1 MGSCSSREYLIN
13 CAPAVATAG
22 DKEKRNMEF
31 RNTLSLS
38 KGIEEWINEMKADIA
53 TGATAKGGFILP
65 NNKSSRT
72 EESHCHSWKK
82 KTVFPNPNS
91 YLPKPP
97 RLLLLVCATAN
108 GTNTSTNE
116 LGLGVGGGAKGSGT
130 TARGRRLLKFVK
142 RRGNAEHD
150 RLHNYPAGTKCWKT
164 LQKRCELRA
173 VLGDS
178 MATLS
183 S

>member
-1 MGSCSSREYLIN
+1 
-13 CAPAVATAG
+13 
-22 DKEKRNMEF
+22 
-31 RNTLSLS
+31 
-38 KGIEEWINEMKADIA
+38 MKAAIA

-65 NNKSSRT
+65 YNRSSRT

-116 LGLGVGGGAKGSGT
+116 LGLGGGGGAKGSGT
-130 TARGRRLLKFVK
+130 TARGRRLLKIREEK
-142 RRGNAEHD
+142 RKREHD
-150 RLHNYPAGTKCWKT
+150 RLHNYPAWAKQCSLSVLLFHIYYLLICYVFPVACWVSLLPSFSQSVGRR
-164 LQKRCELRA
+164 LQRRC
-173 VLGDS
+173 
-178 MATLS
+178 
-183 S
+183 